1 MKLVYKCLL
10 LLGFIIVGSVG
21 TYAVI
26 ELVRQDQAL
35 RKDAIDKH
43 KIVLESVLAPMS
55 VALWNYDPEVLEETF
70 RSSFGMGDIEQM
82 ATFDRDGK
90 LFSGKKVLNQQEEKF
105 EDLQEGQSITDFVQ
119 DIEAIDKVVKAYQ
132 ENKEEMVYIT
142 RQAGSESDY
151 KLRFV
156 TSMWF
161 KEEGEEPAFIGYTL
175 LDFDIQYVEARIAQV
190 RDRLV
195 LFAII
200 LGLTILL
207 LTFLFI
213 NLVIIKRVKSLEKVS
228 IEVAKHNY
236 VTADN
241 VTGNDEITSLTRNFN
256 HMVTELVD
264 YSKNLEQ
271 KVEERSRQVMR
282 SKQKIQD
289 ILNNI
294 EQGILTFGST
304 FKVDREYSQFLLKLF
319 NKEKDEEIFDI
330 DIFEL
335 FINKLDMSSDSLNTC
350 REAIFAVLDEIEI
363 AWDMNEHLLPREAK
377 FQCDDGSTKYLSIDW
392 KPMFE
397 DEIAVKLMLSI
408 RDLTSQKELEEKI
421 AQANSENERMMTKI
435 KEILSRRR
443 DLVDRYLNETKE
455 RFDSFEGGHVYDQ
468 IDNGQLFI
476 SLHTIKGGARTFGF
490 VELKDKTHE
499 AEELLQSHNDDK
511 ADIDKS
517 ELVHKIS
524 DARKVFD
531 EYFSVLNEVLGGK
544 GQQQQQQND
553 DLCLPLIV
561 SAAVGTIKGSLSSAD
576 IKLQSIDVR
585 DDVLSW
591 KPSSFGQIRDVVI
604 HALNNSVD
612 HGFLRPAQAGKSLA
626 DPVID
631 IKAIRKDDKIVLTV
645 ADNGAGIDLG
655 ALEKR
660 AKEKGINVEQ
670 YENITDVVFLDGVS
684 TAKEVTTTS
693 GRGVGMSA
701 IRDIAEKL
709 EGVASISNREQG
721 GTVLTLT
728 IPASN
733 ILEENKTSQQR
744 KSA

>member
-1 MKLVYKCLL
+1 MKLVYKCIL
-10 LLGFIIVGSVG
+10 LLGFIIIGSVG

-43 KIVLESVLAPMS
+43 QIILESVLAPMS
-55 VALWNYDPEVLEETF
+55 VALWNYDPQVLEETF
-70 RSSFGMGDIEQM
+70 SSSFGMGDIEQM
-82 ATFDRDGK
+82 ATFDLEGK
-90 LFSGKKVLNQQEEKF
+90 LFSGKKVTNMKEGTFEELK
-105 EDLQEGQSITDFVQ
+105 EGQSIKDFVSN
-119 DIEAIDKVVKAYQ
+119 IEEIDKVVKTYSP
-132 ENKEEMVYIT
+132 NKDQMVYIS
-142 RQAGSESDY
+142 RQDGTNSDY

-161 KEEGEEPAFIGYTL
+161 QEEGEEPAFIGYTL
-175 LDFDIQYVEARIAQV
+175 LDFDIQYVEARIAAV
-190 RDRLV
+190 RDRMIM
-195 LFAII
+195 FALG

-213 NLVIIKRVKSLEKVS
+213 NLAIIKRIKSLEQVS

-236 VTADN
+236 ITADN
-241 VTGNDEITSLTRNFN
+241 VSGNDEITSLTKNFN

-271 KVEERSRQVMR
+271 KVEERSRQVIR

-294 EQGILTFGST
+294 EQGIMTFGST
-304 FKVDREYSQFLLKLF
+304 FKVDQDFSQFLLKLF
-319 NKEKDEEIFDI
+319 NKEKAEEIVDM
-330 DIFEL
+330 DVFEL
-335 FINKLDMSSDSLNTC
+335 FLNKLEMSSDSLNTC
-350 REAIFAVLDEIEI
+350 REAIFAVLDDIEI

-377 FQCDDGSTKYLSIDW
+377 FLCDDGSKKFLAIDW

-397 DEIAVKLMLSI
+397 DNIAVKLMLSI

-421 AQANSENERMMTKI
+421 AIANSENERMMTKL
-435 KEILSRRR
+435 KEILGRRR
-443 DLVDRYLNETKE
+443 DLVDRYLHETKE
-455 RFDSFEGGHVYDQ
+455 RFDSFEKGHIFDQ

-499 AEELLQSHNDDK
+499 AEELLQSHGVQNEDLNKD
-511 ADIDKS
+511 
-517 ELVHKIS
+517 ELTEKII

-531 EYFSVLNEVLGGK
+531 EYFSILNEVLGSK
-544 GQQQQQQND
+544 GQQQSD

-561 SAAVGTIKGSLSSAD
+561 STAIGTMKGSLGTANLH
-576 IKLQSIDVR
+576 LQSVDVR

-591 KPSSFGQIRDVVI
+591 KQSSFGHIRDIVI
-604 HALNNSVD
+604 HALNNSID
-612 HGFLRPAQAGKSLA
+612 HGFIRPTQAGKRLP
-626 DPVID
+626 DPIIA
-631 IKAIRKDDKIVLTV
+631 IKAIREKDQVILTI
-645 ADNGAGIDLG
+645 ADNGAGIDLK
-655 ALEKR
+655 ALEKK
-660 AKEKGINVEQ
+660 AKDKGVKLDQ
-670 YENITDVVFLDGVS
+670 FKNITDVVFLDGLS

-701 IRDIAEKL
+701 IRDIAETL
-709 EGVASISNREQG
+709 EGKASINNAEG
-721 GTVLTLT
+721 GGAILTLNL
-728 IPASN
+728 PARN
-733 ILEENKTSQQR
+733 ILDVDKDTFQM